1 MHGDSKLT
9 GLSIQFT
16 IKKNSTSIED
26 GDGNQQLQPS
36 KSLSKNFKF
45 VKLDSLQARF

>member
-16 IKKNSTSIED
+16 IKKQLNLSHKRIED
-26 GDGNQQLQPS
+26 GDGNQQLEPS
-36 KSLSKNFKF
+36 KSLSKKLNFM
-45 VKLDSLQARF
+45 KLYRL